1 MSKAVVGL
9 WLNDVPDEILNDDN
23 SLRALSDVI
32 LQGYRAQKMVVAD
45 NALLITMEEDRR
57 LPQKLISNVAQDLKS
72 FLTKKKVPQTKMD
85 MITLS
90 SYDDSEKWESI
101 KEQITAAV
109 DERALNWDQKPLE
122 VWTLDDILQWL
133 KDKNLEQYVESFREN
148 DIDGQNML
156 ELNESDLKDLGLK
169 SIGHRK
175 AFMRHLV
182 EAKNLAFEDP
192 EESFQESKVP
202 SEIIQAEST
211 KEPALRCVM
220 VRGLSQTLLQDEDS
234 LFDIENL
241 VFSPYSL
248 ESFTPRADGILVK
261 FETPL
266 ATADIEEMK
275 EMFLGVMKSLMLD
288 PQLQHRLTIDLCDE
302 TGKIPGAESDNAM
315 LVNQASG
322 EAVVEEEKAPPA
334 PVTITI
340 NYWNDFW
347 EKLTSNGDV
356 EDFFD
361 DEESRLNVRGAREV
375 LATIRDVKLRDVK
388 KDDPGIKYLKGLC
401 QSEIKTQLSDCIMEV
416 VHEIEGTNAEP
427 EQLEVK
433 PTTAAPPTADKGG
446 KGIYIGMSVE
456 GLPRF
461 ITDDDNTVHGIQS
474 LVFRDV
480 IVRRL
485 IVLDDQSPPALKVE
499 FENHITSDKIPQ
511 LARNLKNFLK
521 AVNVDQKALNDVTI
535 AFLEEDQPTDK
546 PSNTFTHAKK
556 KPPGAGHKRLETD
569 DFLVAPGDAV
579 EMTRT
584 FMIEGIPEKY
594 LNEDKFLQ
602 DMPDKVFE
610 GVPLE
615 GISVPP
621 ASRQA
626 DGSIS
631 QTSLEIRFKIP
642 QNIQKLPKIAMKL
655 KKFLKRNQIPAQIVN
670 RVTLQVR
677 HDGEPPAPPS
687 ELDTNP
693 VVGLIF
699 KGIPKKILES
709 NESLY
714 DMESEVFTGKH
725 PIRLMEPNEADLML
739 RITIEKPIHNQQDL
753 TTIAQRL
760 KRFLAKQ
767 GVGQQDINDVL
778 VMSFS
783 QEKWHQDQPKENP
796 PAFNPND
803 YVGIEI
809 ENMPTSIVDSDKQLE
824 EIERRVFSK
833 QKVVHMNV
841 LDTTLRITFGVAA
854 DSKAIEKVAR
864 ELKRFLSH
872 MQIPIK
878 QINDIII
885 APHTEETWDSPS

>member
-1 MSKAVVGL
+1 MSKPVVGL
-9 WLNDVPDEILNDDN
+9 WLNDVPDEILNDDS
-23 SLRALSDVI
+23 SLRELSDVI

-45 NALLITMEEDRR
+45 NALLITMEDNSR
-57 LPQKLISNVAQDLKS
+57 LPHKVIGNVAQDLKG
-72 FLTKKKVPQTKMD
+72 FLNKKKVPKTKMD

-101 KEQITAAV
+101 REQITAAV
-109 DERALNWDQKPLE
+109 DERALNWDEKPLE
-122 VWTLDDILQWL
+122 VWSLDDILQWL
-133 KDKNLEQYVESFREN
+133 KDKGLEQYVESFKEN

-192 EESFQESKVP
+192 WESVQESKVP
-202 SEIIQAEST
+202 IETIQAEST
-211 KEPALRCVM
+211 KEPALKCVM
-220 VRGLSQTLLQDEDS
+220 IRGMSKTLLQDEDS

-241 VFSPYSL
+241 VFSHYSL
-248 ESFTPRADGILVK
+248 DSFTPRADGILVK

-266 ATADIEEMK
+266 TPGDIADMK
-275 EMFLGVMKSLMLD
+275 EMFLRVMKSLMLD

-302 TGKIPGAESDNAM
+302 NGKIAGSGSDNAM
-315 LVNQASG
+315 PVDQAIE
-322 EAVVEEEKAPPA
+322 EAVVEEAKAPVAPA
-334 PVTITI
+334 TI
-340 NYWNDFW
+340 NYYNDFW

-361 DEESRLNVRGAREV
+361 DEETRLNVRGAREV

-388 KDDPGIKYLKGLC
+388 KDDSGIKHLKGLC
-401 QSEIKTQLSDCIMEV
+401 QSEIKTQLSDCLMEV
-416 VHEIEGTNAEP
+416 MHDIEGTKAEP
-427 EQLEVK
+427 EQLQQTSPAK
-433 PTTAAPPTADKGG
+433 PPTAEKDG

-499 FENHITSDKIPQ
+499 FENYITSDKIPQ

-535 AFLEEDQPTDK
+535 AFLEEDQPTEQ
-546 PSNTFTHAKK
+546 PSNAFTKARKR
-556 KPPGAGHKRLETD
+556 PPGAGHKRLQTD

-579 EMTRT
+579 EMTKT

-602 DMPDKVFE
+602 DMPERVFE

-621 ASRQA
+621 GSKQA

-631 QTSLEIRFKIP
+631 QTSLEIRFKVP

-655 KKFLKRNQIPAQIVN
+655 KKFLKRNQIPPQIVN

-677 HDGEPPAPPS
+677 HDGEPSAPAG
-687 ELDTNP
+687 ELDANP

-699 KGIPKKILES
+699 KGIPKNILES

-767 GVGQQDINDVL
+767 GVGQQEINDVL

-783 QEKWHQDQPKENP
+783 QEKWMQDKPKENP

-864 ELKRFLSH
+864 ELKRFLSQ